1 MICAYIYF
9 NPVEKYPDYRN
20 RTTKKHL
27 DIIANQLRRI
37 KECSLKPE
45 DKKKLL
51 NDMKAVIDEQ
61 LKNNAV

>member
-1 MICAYIYF
+1 MICPDIYF
-9 NPVEKYPDYRN
+9 NPIEKYPDYRN

-51 NDMKAVIDEQ
+51 NNMKELIDTQ
-61 LKNNAV
+61 F